1 MKIAVAGVG
10 SMGGAIITGLIKAG
24 LTDITSL
31 NPESPRVKKM
41 AADQGFTTH
50 TDAAALLA
58 EKPDLLI
65 LTTPAPVT
73 VEVAQSLAGLPADTV
88 IISAAAGVDM
98 ASLKQALP
106 KHPLGRIIPNT
117 PVAVN
122 GGTIGISYDDTTP
135 AAAQQLANDVLSK
148 LGDVIPVP
156 ENQLELVGVVGGC
169 GPAFV
174 DVMMDALSDAA
185 VKYGL
190 DRKTSYEL
198 IASMVKGSGKL
209 AYDSKLAPA
218 LLRDQVTSPA
228 GTTIRGVEALEK
240 AGFRYA
246 LIDAVNKSMGN

>member
-10 SMGGAIITGLIKAG
+10 SMGGAIITGLLKVG
-24 LTDITSL
+24 YQDISSL
-31 NPESPRVKKM
+31 NPENPRVTKM
-41 AADQGFTTH
+41 AEDLGFTTH
-50 TDAAALLA
+50 TDANELVA
-58 EKPDLLI
+58 EKPALVI

-73 VEVAQSLAGLPADTV
+73 VDVAKSLTGLPEDTV
-88 IISAAAGVDM
+88 VISAAAGVDL
-98 ASLKQALP
+98 ASLKAALP
-106 KHPLGRIIPNT
+106 GKALGRIIPNT

-122 GGTIGISYDDTTP
+122 GGTIGITFADDTP
-135 AAAQQLANDVLSK
+135 AASQQLAKQVLGK
-148 LGDVIPVP
+148 LGDLIPVP

-190 DRKTSYEL
+190 DRQTSYAL

-209 AYDSKLAPA
+209 AYDSKMAPA

>member
-31 NPESPRVKKM
+31 NPDNPRVTKL
-41 AADQGFTTH
+41 AQEQGFTTH
-50 TDAAALLA
+50 ANAADVVA
-58 EKPDLLI
+58 EKPALVI

-73 VEVAQSLAGLPADTV
+73 VDVAKSLSGLAADTV
-88 IISAAAGVDM
+88 VISAAAGVDL
-98 ASLKQALP
+98 ASLRQALP
-106 KHPLGRIIPNT
+106 KQSLARIIPNT

-122 GGTIGISYDDTTP
+122 GGTIGITFADDCSDTSRQM
-135 AAAQQLANDVLSK
+135 AKDVLEK
-148 LGDVIPVP
+148 LGDLIPVP
-156 ENQLELVGVVGGC
+156 ENQLDLVGVVGGC

-190 DRKTSYEL
+190 DRQTSYQL

-209 AYDSKLAPA
+209 AYDSQLAPA